1 MKTGKR
7 IFWALAA
14 LLAVLLCT
22 ACGAAGGN
30 RDSGFVPPDDSSS
43 TANQLDSEINAGDE
57 VMGTP
62 YVIDDYYIFE
72 LNENVERTAV
82 FYTNRYGIT
91 LAGDLYVS
99 KDLDQSQTHPALVI
113 GPPYGGVKEQGPG
126 VYANELAQ
134 RGFVCLA
141 FDPSYNGESGGE
153 PRHLAT
159 PEIFSEDFS
168 AGVDFLG
175 TLEYVD
181 RESIGA
187 IGICGSGGFVIS
199 AAAMDTRIKAVA
211 TAAMYDISG
220 MGASMDNE
228 MRAMMLNGM
237 AEQRWADVDAGAP
250 AYQRTYPADGP
261 LDELPEGLEGTNVE
275 WWTFYG
281 LKRGWHPNAGGSFT
295 NTSMLSFM
303 NFALLTHMDSI
314 SPRPI
319 LFITGD
325 IAHSRG
331 MSEGFY
337 AAASEPK
344 ELYIVDGAMHI
355 DLYDDVTKIPFDK
368 LEDFFMA
375 AFNG

>member
-1 MKTGKR
+1 MKTTKR
-7 IFWALAA
+7 ALLFLTA
-14 LLAVLLCT
+14 LLAALLCT
-22 ACGAAGGN
+22 ACGGADGDNAA
-30 RDSGFVPPDDSSS
+30 PPDSSS
-43 TANQLDSEINAGDE
+43 AANPLSSEISVGDE

-72 LNENVERTAV
+72 LNGNVERTAV

-99 KDLDQSQTHPALVI
+99 KGMDRSQPHPALVI
-113 GPPYGGVKEQGPG
+113 GPPYGGVKEHGPG

-187 IGICGSGGFVIS
+187 IGICGSGGFAIS

-220 MGASMDNE
+220 MGVSMDNE
-228 MRAMMLNGM
+228 MRAGMLNGM
-237 AEQRWADVDAGAP
+237 AEQRWADVDAGSP

-261 LDELPEGLEGTNVE
+261 LEELPEGLEGTNVE

-303 NFALLTHMDSI
+303 NFALLSHMDSI
-314 SPRPI
+314 SPRPL

-344 ELYIVDGAMHI
+344 ELYMVDGAMHI

-368 LEDFFMA
+368 LEDFFMT